1 MSGKIRTLPTTMV
14 TGLWD
19 PGSDSK
25 IPERIKVCMAD
36 GSRAVYLLSVEQP
49 HPQCLKA
56 IENIRNMTTGYERKN
71 TVGRT

>member
-19 PGSDSK
+19 DGSESK
-25 IPERIKVCMAD
+25 IPERIKMFFAD
-36 GSRAVYLLSVEQP
+36 GSRAVYMLSVEQP

-56 IENIRNMTTGYERKN
+56 IETIRNMKIGYERPEASN
-71 TVGRT
+71 G